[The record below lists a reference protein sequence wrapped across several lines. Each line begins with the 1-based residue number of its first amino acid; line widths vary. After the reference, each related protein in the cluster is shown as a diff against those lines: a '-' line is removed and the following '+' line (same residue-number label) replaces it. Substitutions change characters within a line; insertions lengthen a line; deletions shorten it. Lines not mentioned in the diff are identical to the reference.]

1 MKYQKTQHS
10 IVLNI
15 ILLGTIIFVIIAHV
29 KQLGTKPITLLPT
42 VILVLFLGFV
52 WLLFYKLQIKIDAKT
67 ITATFGIGL
76 LKKQIPLD
84 TINLGSLEVVKP
96 SALAGIGIR
105 ITKKGILWNVKV
117 GKAIYFKTKDATK
130 TFFVGTDDAEAILN
144 ILKSSK

>member
-15 ILLGTIIFVIIAHV
+15 ILLSTIIFVIIAHV
-29 KQLGTKPITLLPT
+29 KQLGSKPIPLLPT

-130 TFFVGTDDAEAILN
+130 TFFVGTDDAEAIIN
-144 ILKSSK
+144 ILKSK

>member
-15 ILLGTIIFVIIAHV
+15 ILLGTIIFVVIAHV
-29 KQLGTKPITLLPT
+29 KQLGSKPIPLLPT

-105 ITKKGILWNVKV
+105 ITQKGILWNVKI

-130 TFFVGTDDAEAILN
+130 TFFVGTDDAESILN